1 MLTRPNLP
9 DNVKV
14 IVAEI
19 EPVACA
25 CQWIQGGI
33 LAGDRAPV
41 TGC

>member
-1 MLTRPNLP
+1 MLPRWNLP

-25 CQWIQGGI
+25 GQWIQGGI
-33 LAGDRAPV
+33 LAGDRATV
-41 TGC
+41 AGC